1 MPAWHPMRPAAG
13 RCAAPGR
20 QPPRPTQLPPAGR
33 LPLQVR
39 AFDNDEVVHVDD
51 SVDPVRDLDTIQV
64 RGPPAARGD
73 VAGVMV
79 GCTACV
85 STAAERP
92 ACPSAPAPCSHCLP
106 FTRVPFTP
114 KMELCK
120 KDLDYVARQE
130 AEALKDV
137 KKTPNMKLPLHFYS
151 VFEKVSSAAAMRC
164 RTCRCC
170 GGMLSSL

>member
-1 MPAWHPMRPAAG
+1 M
-13 RCAAPGR
+13 
-20 QPPRPTQLPPAGR
+20 QPPGGSRLGPRSSPTAGR

-39 AFDNDEVVHVDD
+39 AFNNDEVVHVDD

-92 ACPSAPAPCSHCLP
+92 CCPSAPALALTCLP
-106 FTRVPFTP
+106 FTRPPFTP

-151 VFEKVSSAAAMRC
+151 VFEKAGSATGMRC